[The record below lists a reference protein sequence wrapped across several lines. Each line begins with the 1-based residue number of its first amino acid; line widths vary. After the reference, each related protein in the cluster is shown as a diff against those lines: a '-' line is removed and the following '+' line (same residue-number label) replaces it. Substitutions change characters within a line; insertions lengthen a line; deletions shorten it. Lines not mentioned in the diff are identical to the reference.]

1 MCFVSKANA
10 LYICFDLFPKQCWTI
25 WFLLV
30 LFCFSYRCA
39 TSDVQKHRLPTAELP
54 RTGVLN
60 LGMYAPFLWLA
71 STVEWVVSGVNLG
84 GLLMLQAAFGFSY
97 IGARALT
104 LGLRAKSNAWMVP
117 GESR

>member
-1 MCFVSKANA
+1 LPWMMTSDSQIRQA
-10 LYICFDLFPKQCWTI
+10 LVWV
-25 WFLLV
+25 LV
-30 LFCFSYRCA
+30 LLAFALPVSSYVFA
-39 TSDVQKHRLPTAELP
+39 LDGILIGAGDGKYLAV
-54 RTGVLN
+54 TGVLN
-60 LGMYAPFLWLA
+60 LGMYVPFLWLA